1 MASVPLVAPAVVGT
15 GTFNTALVHCTWL
28 ALTCTLSVAA
38 RVLLVARAVVGAGLF
53 NTALVHYT
61 CSTLTCTLSVA
72 ASVSLVARAVVGA
85 GHVVTLLQF
94 TTRVQHRF
102 LTAFVNVCN
111 SPPADV
117 TTSYSYCYP
126 RQFLTTGQLFYIVL
140 CVVICFSKCVVL

>member
-1 MASVPLVAPAVVGT
+1 M
-15 GTFNTALVHCTWL
+15 
-28 ALTCTLSVAA
+28 
-38 RVLLVARAVVGAGLF
+38 
-53 NTALVHYT
+53 
-61 CSTLTCTLSVA
+61 
-72 ASVSLVARAVVGA
+72 GA

-117 TTSYSYCYP
+117 TTSCSYCYP

-140 CVVICFSKCVVL
+140 CVVICFSKCVVMHCVILCYVGCILIGVFRNVLCCNVLPCNLLCVICSWFCTVLFCIVQFCITMKANAAKKPIIHEFVKKYQGGHTS